1 MKLSRLFILC
11 LIPWSS
17 TDAMKSLKTESMTVQ
32 YFMQYLY
39 KFTSRIL
46 HCMNNPYN
54 FQIFTFL
61 NLTFYMPTEIAGNK
75 LSLVYEQEGGLSE
88 F

>member
-1 MKLSRLFILC
+1 
-11 LIPWSS
+11 
-17 TDAMKSLKTESMTVQ
+17 
-32 YFMQYLY
+32 
-39 KFTSRIL
+39 
-46 HCMNNPYN
+46 MNNPYN

-61 NLTFYMPTEIAGNK
+61 NLTLYMPTEIAGNK